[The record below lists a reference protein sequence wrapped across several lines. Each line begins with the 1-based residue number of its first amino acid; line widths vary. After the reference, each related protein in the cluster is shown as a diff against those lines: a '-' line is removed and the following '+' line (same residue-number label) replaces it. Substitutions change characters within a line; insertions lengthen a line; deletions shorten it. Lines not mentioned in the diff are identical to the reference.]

1 MKAIVG
7 PMAMTTALKKEL
19 DRLKLK
25 LENLKCSREKILSS
39 VETRVSNR
47 KAIFV
52 KVQVGYRI

>member
-52 KVQVGYRI
+52 KVQVE

>member
-25 LENLKCSREKILSS
+25 LDKLTCNRDKILAS
-39 VETRVSNR
+39 VETRVANR
-47 KAIFV
+47 KAIIV
-52 KVQVGYRI
+52 KVQVG